1 MVVILK
7 GKMSTFVLNE
17 SQASMKIGMSQL
29 VLWASGV
36 VCLREMS
43 MQLLMIQ
50 KYFGVQ
56 SCCHRLFAIT
66 RKVKDHI
73 FVRILI
79 LDDSSL
85 SLIISFTHRLACSE
99 NPVLNPGFCL

>member
-7 GKMSTFVLNE
+7 GKMSTFELDK
-17 SQASMKIGMSQL
+17 SQTNMEIGMSQL
-29 VLWASGV
+29 VLWASGM
-36 VCLREMS
+36 VCLGDMS
-43 MQLLMIQ
+43 MWLLMIQ
-50 KYFGVQ
+50 KHFGVQ
-56 SCCHRLFAIT
+56 SHCHRIFAIT
-66 RKVKDHI
+66 RKVKDHL
-73 FVRILI
+73 FVQSLI